1 MTLTGKLLQMETSS
15 LEKTD
20 SFLLTQAE
28 KALIAIFF
36 KMPLAQHHKLIISI
50 SLENKTLNK
59 ILINKGEITCL
70 V

>member
-36 KMPLAQHHKLIISI
+36 KCH
-50 SLENKTLNK
+50 
-59 ILINKGEITCL
+59 
-70 V
+70 